1 VRFGRRE
8 GSRFRETHFIKR
20 SKPQIGLGG
29 RPGKE
34 RGKNPAVA
42 GRAYA
47 RIFHMA
53 GAQTPVGQTRDNLER
68 AIREVGREPIQRDT
82 FYKEV
87 GGGADAT

>member
-1 VRFGRRE
+1 VQFGRRGE
-8 GSRFRETHFIKR
+8 SQCRETHFTRR

-34 RGKNPAVA
+34 GGKNPAVA

-53 GAQTPVGQTRDNLER
+53 GAQTPKGQTRGNLES
-68 AIREVGREPIQRDT
+68 AIREVGREPVQRDT
-82 FYKEV
+82 FYEEV
-87 GGGADAT
+87 